1 MDGAGAAHH
10 AFVEHALDD
19 APDTGMSRF
28 NTPSKLTLVRYLQ
41 GLNEA
46 EVPHSLDPP
55 KYHTGKLPNS
65 KAQDGRPRLLLM
77 GQRRY
82 GFVVIEFEAYS

>member
-1 MDGAGAAHH
+1 MEHGHEEEPAA
-10 AFVEHALDD
+10 
-19 APDTGMSRF
+19 PPGMSRF
-28 NTPSKLTLVRYLQ
+28 NTPSKLTLLRYLQ
-41 GLNEA
+41 DLNEA
-46 EVPHSLDPP
+46 EVPHTLLPP

-82 GFVVIEFEAYS
+82 VH